1 MQASA
6 QDDRFGEDR
15 ELEDGEDGEES
26 PVPCDNKDAMTE
38 HEAFT
43 EILQEN
49 ESRPRLFS
57 CFYLRLIATRLSL
70 S

>member
-15 ELEDGEDGEES
+15 ELEDGED
-26 PVPCDNKDAMTE
+26 VPCDNKDAMTK

-49 ESRPRLFS
+49 ESKPRLFY
-57 CFYLRLIATRLSL
+57 CFYLRLNATRLSL